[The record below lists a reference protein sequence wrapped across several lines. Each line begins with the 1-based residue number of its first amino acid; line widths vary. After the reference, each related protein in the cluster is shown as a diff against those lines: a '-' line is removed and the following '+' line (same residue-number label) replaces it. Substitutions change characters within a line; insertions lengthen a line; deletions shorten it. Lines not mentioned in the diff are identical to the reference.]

1 MGSILNAIINIILLL
16 KSKSKEND
24 IILRIIQATYSLM
37 DEKMLQFANYNLL
50 TRLYSICF
58 ECCESS
64 PTVQNISASA
74 LFALT
79 EIVFSNQSVKD
90 SLVILTQMLQY
101 LFDGKHFL
109 WIKYK

>member
-1 MGSILNAIINIILLL
+1 
-16 KSKSKEND
+16 
-24 IILRIIQATYSLM
+24 M

-58 ECCESS
+58 ECCDSN

-79 EIVFSNQSVKD
+79 EIVFSNQSTKD

-109 WIKYK
+109 WIKFREAKGMIWDLVNIALKCFPQSQL